1 MSDTSLRL
9 LDAIRTRLRAALRRQ
24 TAAEVAFGTLVLAG
38 VLALLLLAGTGAEA
52 VWWLGS
58 GLRGLW
64 LALFVM
70 AALGVV
76 GYFVAWPLL
85 RLYGVLPGRDE
96 RTAATAAGQRFP
108 EVGDRLSALLDLA
121 DGRRSVAPTPLV
133 DRAVTALGT
142 E

>member
-64 LALFVM
+64 LALFVV
-70 AALGVV
+70 AALVV
-76 GYFVAWPLL
+76 LGYFVAWPLL
-85 RLYGVLPGRDE
+85 RLYG
-96 RTAATAAGQRFP
+96 
-108 EVGDRLSALLDLA
+108 
-121 DGRRSVAPTPLV
+121 
-133 DRAVTALGT
+133 
-142 E
+142 